1 MATQPRVVEEDDGRF
16 RVYVG
21 DVPYSDHYDEPI
33 FAEHIAERVVELW
46 GDALGSNGNGRQKRA
61 GTYRWTH
68 KDKTGTVY
76 ASSMKEAKQHVRSLL
91 KRKRLQG
98 ITVELEGE

>member
-1 MATQPRVVEEDDGRF
+1 MTKPRVVEEDDGRF

-33 FAEHIAERVVELW
+33 FAEHIAERVIEIW
-46 GDALGSNGNGRQKRA
+46 GDALGSNGNGGKQKRA
-61 GTYRWTH
+61 GNYRWE
-68 KDKTGTVY
+68 KDGETGTVY
-76 ASSMKEAKQHVRSLL
+76 ASSLAEAKRHVRSLL

-98 ITVELEGE
+98 ITIELEV

>member
-1 MATQPRVVEEDDGRF
+1 MTKPRVVEEDDGRF

-21 DVPYSDHYDEPI
+21 AVPYSEPYDEPI
-33 FAEHIAERVVELW
+33 FAEHIAERVIEIW
-46 GDALGSNGNGRQKRA
+46 GDALNGNGRQKRA
-61 GTYRWTH
+61 GTYRWAH

-76 ASSMKEAKQHVRSLL
+76 ASSLAEAKRHVRSLL

-98 ITVELEGE
+98 ITIELEV